1 MAYKC
6 PLLVRL
12 ADNYRW
18 YKKWTWLQDLEKKKW
33 SQCGR
38 ANTCTQLW
46 LKTKTKKEFR
56 FYRSLWKNC
65 NQIRHTL
72 LLYGVHFV
80 TSLWGLLLVFTNFCW
95 KERHVYILADCGESE
110 LFFWKQLVQTGRQKR
125 LIEQSRAENFFTHIR
140 PASFPC
146 WLFEFPHTILN
157 AQILLHDTDHLYHI
171 TPHKVELLFFMLI
184 SSKFTS
190 KTEYLPCT
198 HPHPLDTSKPRS
210 ADNQHLYLA
219 SLMYKAIVCFS
230 HDTRPQREIK
240 QPRHSFAVTQKM
252 LISSMHAHIYKLLK
266 LKDWSIFFSLP
277 KSILCLICPISV
289 IFLLM
294 FDTHKSFASIV
305 RLFFQQ
311 NRKQTFK

>member
-1 MAYKC
+1 MDMA
-6 PLLVRL
+6 PRP
-12 ADNYRW
+12 
-18 YKKWTWLQDLEKKKW
+18 EKKMKPMW
-33 SQCGR
+33 KSQYLHSVVIKK
-38 ANTCTQLW
+38 NPKKQ
-46 LKTKTKKEFR
+46 TKKEFR

-140 PASFPC
+140 LASFPC

-277 KSILCLICPISV
+277 KKSILCLICPISV